1 MSYNASTRLQKLVNR
16 RQSIHSYFFSPF
28 NFTDDW
34 AGNIENAIAAAL
46 KKDGIEPPMPKLSK
60 NISGNMDIY
69 DKSDKNDYVEDIR
82 RARKRKKREE
92 RENKKV
98 SNFPNESLSFYS
110 KLLFPDSSQK
120 G

>member
-1 MSYNASTRLQKLVNR
+1 
-16 RQSIHSYFFSPF
+16 
-28 NFTDDW
+28 
-34 AGNIENAIAAAL
+34 
-46 KKDGIEPPMPKLSK
+46 
-60 NISGNMDIY
+60 MDIY

-98 SNFPNESLSFYS
+98 SISPNESVSFYS
-110 KLLFPDSSQK
+110 KLLFSDSSQK

>member
-1 MSYNASTRLQKLVNR
+1 
-16 RQSIHSYFFSPF
+16 
-28 NFTDDW
+28 
-34 AGNIENAIAAAL
+34 
-46 KKDGIEPPMPKLSK
+46 MPKLSK

-98 SNFPNESLSFYS
+98 SISLNESLSFYS
-110 KLLFPDSSQK
+110 KLLFSDSSQK